1 MRANRIIA
9 AGMGI
14 VVLLVVGIL
23 GFGWWREYVAR
34 ASDPVATVAGSSISI
49 DHYARMLDFRRKATE
64 QQLASMQIQLQT
76 PGNEA
81 LADLFTQQ
89 IQQLQFSLLLL
100 PDQTLDQLIDEQLI
114 RQEAARRG
122 MTVTSQEIDDEIEKS
137 FGDPPAAETGPAS
150 AAPAGEATPA
160 ATPGS
165 SADQATPA
173 LTSAASG
180 AQPTAGAAAEPTP
193 AASPSPAPTADVKA
207 RVHSYLAAYGLTES
221 EFRNL
226 VETQL
231 LYQKLE
237 DAMGTE
243 VATSAE
249 QLHARHIL
257 VETEE
262 KAKEIAEKLKNG
274 ASFEEVAKAE
284 STDTATKE
292 NGGDLGWFPRGQMVA
307 DFEQAVFGLPV
318 KQISDPVNTS
328 FGWHIIEVLEKEENR
343 PLDEQALAQRKSQ
356 ALPEWLSQAGTGAE
370 IKRNLTDDDKNWVF
384 KRIKWSPP
392 A

>member
-1 MRANRIIA
+1 
-9 AGMGI
+9 
-14 VVLLVVGIL
+14 
-23 GFGWWREYVAR
+23 
-34 ASDPVATVAGSSISI
+34 
-49 DHYARMLDFRRKATE
+49 
-64 QQLASMQIQLQT
+64 
-76 PGNEA
+76 
-81 LADLFTQQ
+81 
-89 IQQLQFSLLLL
+89 
-100 PDQTLDQLIDEQLI
+100 
-114 RQEAARRG
+114 
-122 MTVTSQEIDDEIEKS
+122 
-137 FGDPPAAETGPAS
+137 
-150 AAPAGEATPA
+150 
-160 ATPGS
+160 
-165 SADQATPA
+165 
-173 LTSAASG
+173 
-180 AQPTAGAAAEPTP
+180 
-193 AASPSPAPTADVKA
+193 
-207 RVHSYLAAYGLTES
+207 
-221 EFRNL
+221 
-226 VETQL
+226 